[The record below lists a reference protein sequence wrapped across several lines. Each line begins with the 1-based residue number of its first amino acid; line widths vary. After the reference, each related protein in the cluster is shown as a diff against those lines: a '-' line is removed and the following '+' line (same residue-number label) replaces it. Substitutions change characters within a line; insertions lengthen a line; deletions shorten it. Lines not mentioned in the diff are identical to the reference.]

1 MMMKTVRNAMLLL
14 WGVLICSPIGMK
26 KQFTTVIHKTA
37 KNFETMIFSGGK
49 IGYQVELSLE
59 DLLKVIPAKL
69 EDVTE

>member
-1 MMMKTVRNAMLLL
+1 MFSDWNE
-14 WGVLICSPIGMK
+14 